1 MRLCRKQSLQNVV
14 SISFAALLVTLSLNS
29 CSSAKEAKKS
39 EKESTAADAKG
50 DKTPPA
56 ATPVQPAEAD
66 LNLAGIPTSCR
77 PLDLVQGAKYC
88 IECKP
93 RLLEV
98 QHCFESKGVSD
109 IAKNCSHDGEDVEC
123 KDDEG
128 KDIKFSVKPNQ
139 VEKAFESMPFVTLA
153 GRALLADKLKDKPK
167 ELAMANSALDVL
179 DKHALDIFKGK
190 NTSVV
195 ADTIVAEVTKQ
206 KANLTKE
213 QLDGIHAASVKA
225 LTELAA
231 SLKTGK
237 VDLSHIAKSAVD
249 ILNILPF
256 DTIGG
261 GSSKLDLNKLREAF
275 APGGNGIEGL
285 AALVKSMNLGSLE
298 EILKKLQPAATK

>member
-1 MRLCRKQSLQNVV
+1 M
-14 SISFAALLVTLSLNS
+14 
-29 CSSAKEAKKS
+29 
-39 EKESTAADAKG
+39 
-50 DKTPPA
+50 
-56 ATPVQPAEAD
+56 
-66 LNLAGIPTSCR
+66 
-77 PLDLVQGAKYC
+77 
-88 IECKP
+88 
-93 RLLEV
+93 
-98 QHCFESKGVSD
+98 
-109 IAKNCSHDGEDVEC
+109 
-123 KDDEG
+123 
-128 KDIKFSVKPNQ
+128 KPNQ